1 MHVDEQPAF
10 LIHSRKYTDSRIIV
24 ELLTRD
30 YGRVSGVLR
39 QSAKSKRQTK
49 VQPFSPLIVTWKGKS
64 ALKSLWQAE
73 ALSAPLPLLGSN
85 LFCGLYLN
93 ELLLRC
99 LPQDDSCEPIFG
111 LYLNTITKLS
121 KLGAQPDQVE
131 LEKVLR
137 TFEFQFLTELGFGI
151 NFESDI
157 NEKMITVDAQQ
168 RYHFASG
175 DGFIPVASGELPKGF
190 VYSAASLVAIREQ
203 NYAIESLRSAKRLSR
218 QAFKVLLGDKPLKT
232 RELFVK
238 P

>member
-1 MHVDEQPAF
+1 MQVDEQPAF

-24 ELLTRD
+24 ELLSRD

-39 QSAKSKRQTK
+39 QSAKSKRQAK
-49 VQPFSPLIVTWKGKS
+49 VQPFSPLVVTWKGKS

-73 ALSAPLPLLGSN
+73 ALSTPLPLVGAK

-99 LPQDDSCEPIFG
+99 LHQDDSCEPIFD
-111 LYLNTITKLS
+111 LYLNAITKLS
-121 KLGAQPDQVE
+121 ELDAQTGQTE
-131 LEKVLR
+131 LEKILR
-137 TFEFQFLTELGFGI
+137 IFEFQFLAELGFGI

-157 NEKMITVDAQQ
+157 NEKMIVVDAQQ
-168 RYHFASG
+168 RYRFAFG
-175 DGFIPVASGELPKGF
+175 NGFIPVVSGELPQG
-190 VYSAASLVAIREQ
+190 VEYSAASLVAMREQ
-203 NYAIESLRSAKRLSR
+203 NYEIESLRLAKQLSR
-218 QAFKVLLGDKPLKT
+218 QAFNVVLGDKPLKT

>member
-1 MHVDEQPAF
+1 MQVDEQPAF

-39 QSAKSKRQTK
+39 QSAKSKRQAK

-73 ALSAPLPLLGSN
+73 ALSIPLPLIAEN

-99 LPQDDSCEPIFG
+99 LPQDDSCEPIFD
-111 LYLNTITKLS
+111 LYINTITKLS
-121 KLGAQPDQVE
+121 KLDTPSDQFE
-131 LEKVLR
+131 LEKILR
-137 TFEFQFLTELGFGI
+137 VFEFQFLTELGFGI
-151 NFESDI
+151 DFESDS
-157 NEKMITVDAQQ
+157 NGKKITADTQQ
-168 RYHFASG
+168 RYRFISG
-175 DGFIPVASGELPKGF
+175 EGFIPIVSGELPQGV
-190 VYSAASLVAIREQ
+190 VYSADSLVAIREQ

-218 QAFKVLLGDKPLKT
+218 QAFHVLLGDKPLKT